1 MGTIREILTQIKK
14 LENEKLEKYLV
25 TLEENYQIEFKKSK
39 NSFPEEALK
48 TYSAFANTDGGI
60 LILGI
65 EETKEGLNI
74 SGVNSPEKV
83 KNNMF
88 NLLNNP
94 QKVSKNILTDENII
108 EKIISDKIVII
119 IDIPRA
125 HYKEKPIYLGGNP
138 RRSFKRNYEGDYR
151 CTEQEMRIM
160 IQDSSDESLDN
171 GVIEDFTIDDLD
183 PVALKNY
190 RQRYNLLKK
199 NHPFTLMNDLE
210 FFEKLKVLRKNR
222 KKGILEVT
230 LGGLLVFGKSE
241 AIREVLPFL
250 HMEYIDYSDPSKERW
265 VDRLI
270 YDGTWEDNLY
280 NFFYLAINKMYKTV
294 VTGFKMM
301 DDHITRVEESETHVA
316 LREAL
321 VNSIIHANF
330 KINSP
335 LKITRYTDCFEFE
348 NPGILRISQEDFFE
362 GNHSDPRNQ
371 IIQEIFRMI
380 NLCERAGT
388 GVPKILKAVKEN
400 DYRYPDIEEN
410 EKRFLFKFWDIE
422 NKLYSQRY
430 IGAIK
435 DLTQEEKDILLLT
448 AKNNYITNIIIQN
461 ELELPK
467 STVNRILSKLLK
479 QNYLKKEGNGRGT
492 KYRINYKK

>member
-1 MGTIREILTQIKK
+1 MGTIRKILAKIKE
-14 LENEKLEKYLV
+14 LENEKLGEYLT
-25 TLEENYQIEFKKSK
+25 TLEENYQIEFKRSK
-39 NSFPEEALK
+39 KSFPKEALE
-48 TYSAFANTDGGI
+48 TYSAFANTDGGL

-83 KNNMF
+83 KNHMF

-94 QKVSKNILTDENII
+94 QKVNRNILTDENIV
-108 EKIISDKIVII
+108 EKIIANKTVII

-125 HYKEKPIYLGGNP
+125 YYKDKPIYLKDNP
-138 RRSFKRNYEGDYR
+138 KNAYKRNYEGDYR

-160 IQDSSDESLDN
+160 IQDSSNESLDN

-183 PVALKNY
+183 PVALKGY
-190 RQRYNLLKK
+190 RQRFATLKED
-199 NHPFTLMNDLE
+199 HPFKDMNDLE

-250 HMEYIDYSDPSKERW
+250 HMEYIDLSNPEEDRW

-280 NFFYLAINKMYKTV
+280 NFFHLTINKLYTSLPKN
-294 VTGFKMM
+294 FKMM
-301 DDHITRVEESETHVA
+301 NDYITREELGTVHIA

-330 KINSP
+330 KIDSP
-335 LKITRYTDCFEFE
+335 LKVTRYRDFYQFE
-348 NPGILRISQEDFFE
+348 NPGTLRISQEDFFAKQ
-362 GNHSDPRNQ
+362 HSKPRNQ

-380 NLCERAGT
+380 NLCERAGS
-388 GVPKILKAVKEN
+388 GIPKILKAVEEN
-400 DYRYPDIEEN
+400 HYKYPDIEETEDSFIFRFWN
-410 EKRFLFKFWDIE
+410 IEKSKELFYKIQKDNTLSEKEKNILDHLIV
-422 NKLYSQRY
+422 NQK
-430 IGAIK
+430 IKNK
-435 DLTQEEKDILLLT
+435 DLQLEFNLT
-448 AKNNYITNIIIQN
+448 RRQAGII
-461 ELELPK
+461 
-467 STVNRILSKLLK
+467 
-479 QNYLKKEGNGRGT
+479 LKKLVEKG
-492 KYRINYKK
+492 YIKKCGISKNTYYEID

>member
-1 MGTIREILTQIKK
+1 VGTIRKILAKIKE
-14 LENEKLEKYLV
+14 LEEKKLEKYLT
-25 TLEENYQIEFKKSK
+25 TLEENSQIEFKKSK
-39 NSFPEEALK
+39 NSFPKEALE
-48 TYSAFANTDGGI
+48 TYSAFANTDGGL

-74 SGVNSPEKV
+74 SGVANPEKV
-83 KNNMF
+83 KKEMF
-88 NLLNNP
+88 DLLNNP
-94 QKVSKNILTDENII
+94 ERVSKNILIDENIV
-108 EKIISDKIVII
+108 EKIIDDKTVII

-125 HYKEKPIYLGGNP
+125 YYKDKPIYLGGNP

-183 PVALKNY
+183 PVALKGY
-190 RQRYNLLKK
+190 RQRFALLKED
-199 NHPFTLMNDLE
+199 HPFKDMDDLE

-222 KKGILEVT
+222 KKGISEVT

-250 HMEYIDYSDPSKERW
+250 HMEYIDKSDPSKERW

-270 YDGTWEDNLY
+270 YDGTWEDNFY
-280 NFFYLAINKMYKTV
+280 NFFYLAINKIYKTV
-294 VTGFKMM
+294 ATGFKMM
-301 DDHITRVEESETHVA
+301 DDHITRAEESETHIA

-335 LKITRYTDCFEFE
+335 LKITRYADCFEFE
-348 NPGILRISQEDFFE
+348 NPGTLRISQEDFFE

-371 IIQEIFRMI
+371 IIQEVFRMI
-380 NLCERAGT
+380 NLCERAGS

-410 EKRFLFKFWDIE
+410 EKRFLFKFWDIK

-430 IGAIK
+430 IETVKG
-435 DLTQEEKDILLLT
+435 LTQEEKDILLLT

-461 ELELPK
+461 ELKLPK
-467 STVNRILSKLLK
+467 STVNRILLKLLE
-479 QNYLKKEGNGRGT
+479 QGHLKKEGQGRGT